1 MVIIIVNDIG
11 IPVNKL
17 KEYSPVTGDLNSIL
31 AFFISSI
38 KKEI

>member
-1 MVIIIVNDIG
+1 MIIIIVNKIG

-31 AFFISSI
+31 TFFIACQ
-38 KKEI
+38 